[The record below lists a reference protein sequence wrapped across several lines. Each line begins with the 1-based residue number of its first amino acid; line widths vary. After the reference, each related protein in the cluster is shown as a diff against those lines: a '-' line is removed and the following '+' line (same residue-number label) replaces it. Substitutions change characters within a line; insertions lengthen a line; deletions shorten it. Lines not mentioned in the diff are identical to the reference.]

1 MKIKVV
7 HKNAVSYKWMG
18 VWEEGLQIDSIFKII
33 GTNDNLVE
41 LMDEKT
47 ARIIYINIVSFI
59 AALVS
64 NILYVQF
71 IGKSDWISY
80 DEKVK

>member
-1 MKIKVV
+1 MKIKVM
-7 HKNAVSYKWMG
+7 HKNAVSYKWMD

-33 GTNDNLVE
+33 GANDNLVE

-59 AALVS
+59 AAIVLNV
-64 NILYVQF
+64 IHVQF
-71 IGKSDWISY
+71 TGKNDWISY
-80 DEKVK
+80 GEKVK